1 MRHFAW
7 GYCYSGLNSEED
19 GIRHCGLAEQG
30 LPLCYYLCG
39 GFILAGSNAGVQ
51 CGFPQVL

>member
-1 MRHFAW
+1 MRGVIATVAETVRKT
-7 GYCYSGLNSEED
+7 GKD
-19 GIRHCGLAEQG
+19 TGLAEQG

-39 GFILAGSNAGVQ
+39 VFILAGSNAGVQ

>member
-1 MRHFAW
+1 M
-7 GYCYSGLNSEED
+7 
-19 GIRHCGLAEQG
+19 IRHWGLAEQG

-39 GFILAGSNAGVQ
+39 VFFILAGSNAGVQ